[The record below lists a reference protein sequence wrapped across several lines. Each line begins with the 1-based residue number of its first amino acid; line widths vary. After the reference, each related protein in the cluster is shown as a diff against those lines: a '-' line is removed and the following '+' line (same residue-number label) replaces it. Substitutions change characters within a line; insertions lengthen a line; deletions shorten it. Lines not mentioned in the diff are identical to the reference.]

1 MFQVSR
7 LAILGGDGVQ
17 LLLNVE
23 NLVKRYAAGKSF
35 GSREFLAALDGV
47 SLSIQ
52 IATTLAL
59 VGESGSGKSTLALC
73 VACLERPTSG
83 SIWFDGRDVAPLGE
97 KQQRVVRPQIQLVFR
112 VR

>member
-59 VGESGSGKSTLALC
+59 VGESGSGATGQLPVPVIRALWT
-73 VACLERPTSG
+73 ARRGPY
-83 SIWFDGRDVAPLGE
+83 P
-97 KQQRVVRPQIQLVFR
+97 VR
-112 VR
+112 